1 MGWRRNRRAGLRV
14 SHGQAE
20 DNPAQGAE
28 ERAHDDQGL
37 AATAG
42 RSVHKASR
50 LDNTSHWLPESP
62 APKPRPLTGS

>member
-1 MGWRRNRRAGLRV
+1 MGGRRNRRAGLRV

-50 LDNTSHWLPESP
+50 LDNTSHGCRIP
-62 APKPRPLTGS
+62 APPPGPLTGS

>member
-1 MGWRRNRRAGLRV
+1 MEPAGCRLTGCRAGCE
-14 SHGQAE
+14 G
-20 DNPAQGAE
+20 NPAKGAE
-28 ERAHDDQGL
+28 GRAHDDQGL